1 MESGFS
7 LSISEFGRF
16 VRPFGQARGAQYN
29 RISHSSDGLI
39 SMAGAGYGTKLRYR
53 GANSS
58 RLHYTGA
65 QNTGHAPSWCKET
78 LAGARRLVGNQ
89 LFMVTP
95 PLAQIVHF
103 RA

>member
-53 GANSS
+53 GANS
-58 RLHYTGA
+58 
-65 QNTGHAPSWCKET
+65 
-78 LAGARRLVGNQ
+78 
-89 LFMVTP
+89 
-95 PLAQIVHF
+95 
-103 RA
+103 